1 LSPPTINEE
10 VVVYGLVARPE
21 FNGRIGI
28 ISGVEAEGRYPV
40 KVAGHPRVI
49 TIKPNNF
56 HRLGVNS
63 ADRPGKAR
71 KFECSLHRSEV
82 CSQCS
87 LDFGIANHLSK
98 IHFSN
103 GPAQLSRDS
112 IEQIAETHF
121 AIIEAPDG
129 DVESKFL
136 VKDFPMECQGLQ
148 DDDKRFVLKAVLET
162 KEDKSLR
169 MAATAAGLAC
179 FGARSENVTR
189 PYTFPHLEAL
199 VRML

>member
-1 LSPPTINEE
+1 
-10 VVVYGLVARPE
+10 VVYGLVARPE
-21 FNGRIGI
+21 FNGRIGV
-28 ISGVEAEGRYPV
+28 ISGGEAEGRFPV
-40 KVAGHPRVI
+40 KVAGHPCVNN
-49 TIKPNNF
+49 IKPDNF

-63 ADRPGKAR
+63 ADRPGKSR
-71 KFECSLHRSEV
+71 KFECSLHRCEV

-98 IHFSN
+98 IHFSS

-121 AIIEAPDG
+121 AIIEMPDG
-129 DVESKFL
+129 DVQFKSIM
-136 VKDFPMECQGLQ
+136 DFPMECQGLQ
-148 DDDKRFVLKAVLET
+148 DADKRFVLKAVLET

-179 FGARSENVTR
+179 FGARSQSVTR
-189 PYTFPHLEAL
+189 PYTIPHLETL
-199 VRML
+199 VGML